1 MLIFPFQLFLATLAA
16 DGIRPT
22 VRDYERMSLALQTD
36 GPWTIARFRDLLLSL
51 LARDQK
57 QEEIFLRRF
66 NTGNYPILV
75 SC

>member
-22 VRDYERMSLALQTD
+22 VRDYERMNLALQTD

-51 LARDQK
+51 LSRDQE
-57 QEEIFLRRF
+57 QQAIFLRRF
-66 NTGNYPILV
+66 NTGNYPISV
-75 SC
+75 P